1 VALLAGCCL
10 CLVATAIA
18 QADTVAFSSTGS
30 EQAFTVPAGVTSIHV
45 VAIGAPGGAAG
56 NDAGGRGA
64 QATADL
70 AVTPGEALYVEVG
83 AKGGDGDPQ
92 GFGPGGAGGF
102 NGGGGGGPGVSGTNP
117 SGGGGG
123 GASDVRT
130 VPSGQ
135 PGSLAARLIVAG
147 AGGGG
152 PGGGAAGAAGT
163 EGAHPGQ
170 PGTASAGGTPNGG
183 LGTGGAATSVS
194 GGGGGG
200 GLYGGGAGGST
211 SGGGGGSSG
220 VGAGA
225 FNTSVIADTTGTPS
239 ITFTFTQ
246 TFVLTVAKAGSGTG
260 TVTSTD
266 GQLSCG
272 SLCARA
278 YAAGTSVTLSASA
291 DPGSSFAGWSGGGC
305 SGTALCTVRMSS
317 DQSVTAT
324 FASLPVS
331 VAPPNTRI
339 TQARIGSNK
348 RNAVFKF
355 KASGKNTGF
364 QCALVSKKHPKPRFK
379 SCRSPKTYKHLKNG
393 RYTFDVRAI
402 GPGGKDPSPAKKRF
416 KISG

>member
-1 VALLAGCCL
+1 LSAGCSL
-10 CLVATAIA
+10 CLVAPAVA
-18 QADTVAFSSTGS
+18 QADLVAFSSTGS
-30 EQAFTVPAGVTSIHV
+30 EQTFTVPAGVTSIHV

-56 NDAGGRGA
+56 SDAGGRGA

-70 AVTPGEALYVEVG
+70 AVTPGEPLYVEVG
-83 AKGGDGDPQ
+83 AKGGDGDAQ

-102 NGGGGGGPGVSGTNP
+102 NGGGGGGPGIGGTNA

-130 VPSGQ
+130 VAGGQ
-135 PGSLAARLIVAG
+135 PGSLASRLIVAG

-170 PGTASAGGTPNGG
+170 PGTATAGGAPNGS
-183 LGTGGAATSVS
+183 LGTGGATSS
-194 GGGGGG
+194 ITGGGGGG

-220 VGAGA
+220 FGAGA
-225 FNTSVIADTTGTPS
+225 FSTSVIADTTGTPS
-239 ITFTFTQ
+239 ITFTFSQ
-246 TFVLTVAKAGSGTG
+246 TFVLTVAKAGSGDG
-260 TVTSTD
+260 TVTSSD

-272 SLCARA
+272 SSCARS
-278 YAAGTSVTLSASA
+278 YPAGTSITLSAIA
-291 DPGSSFAGWSGGGC
+291 DKGSSFAGWSGGGC

-324 FASLPVS
+324 FVS
-331 VAPPNTRI
+331 GSVTVTPPNTRI
-339 TQARIGSNK
+339 THATINSSQGTAT
-348 RNAVFKF
+348 FKF
-355 KASGKNTGF
+355 KASGKKTGF
-364 QCALVSKKHPKPRFK
+364 QCALVSKKHHKPRFK

-393 RYTFDVRAI
+393 KYTFEVRAI
-402 GPGGKDPSPAKKRF
+402 GPGGKDPAPAKKQF